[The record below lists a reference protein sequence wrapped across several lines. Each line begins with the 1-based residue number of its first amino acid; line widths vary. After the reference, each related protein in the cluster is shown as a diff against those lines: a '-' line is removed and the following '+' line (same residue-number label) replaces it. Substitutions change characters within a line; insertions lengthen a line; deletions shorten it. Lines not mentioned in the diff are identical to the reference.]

1 MVYSIGTRVKD
12 ARKKAGLTQVELAT
26 AAGMSRSYLADVE
39 GGRYNPSVKKLV
51 SIAAACGVDLNFLV
65 DMLEIQ
71 TSAGA

>member
-1 MVYSIGTRVKD
+1 MSGIGARVKD
-12 ARKKAGLTQVELAT
+12 ARKKAGLTQVELSK

-65 DMLEIQ
+65 GMLEIQ
-71 TSAGA
+71 TCTGV

>member
-1 MVYSIGTRVKD
+1 MSNIGAKVKD
-12 ARKKAGLTQVELAT
+12 ARKKAGLTQVELAA

-51 SIAAACGVDLNFLV
+51 SIAAVCGVDLNFLV